1 MGGEAGRWRHGGGG
15 TGVGASAS
23 EDAASLIPPL
33 SAGTQTPPALH
44 AATPV
49 AVPPRGQAE
58 RGDGVRSVGDGR
70 GSVWMHAA
78 RGARGCSVSRAEE
91 RVFGGEGKGTRGG
104 GGEGSSEAFFQLHC
118 CLSGST
124 GGDTDWGERGERGR
138 ERGSEMLLLSAA
150 RLSIQAPLPCRGSCT
165 PSAVERPPP
174 PVLRWRRPPQRHARR
189 CLRGGRGGERGEA
202 WGEGAHTPRAALASG
217 RRCLSPR
224 SAACWGWHPAATRGG
239 GRASRGRDARR
250 PTRLLPP
257 HTHSLLL
264 AAARER
270 RLLSRSAAECTGDHL
285 PIRPSAHLPIC
296 PSAHQ
301 RGSGGGG
308 HRAVQRCCRRR
319 RGRHP
324 QLRLR
329 PRRRRQPAAPRTR
342 WKREREGEREREAA
356 VLGEEAGG
364 AEGRG
369 DSQQGECSSERCCAH
384 ARWSGD
390 GVTLCASAACFV
402 RPCARLRQRGREGT
416 GELRH
421 QM

>member
-1 MGGEAGRWRHGGGG
+1 MEAWGWRHGGGG
-15 TGVGASAS
+15 LSERVGRVSHPSALRRHA
-23 EDAASLIPPL
+23 DAACC
-33 SAGTQTPPALH
+33 TLH

-342 WKREREGEREREAA
+342 WQRRGKGSGGERERQQCSE
-356 VLGEEAGG
+356 
-364 AEGRG
+364 RR
-369 DSQQGECSSERCCAH
+369 QGEQKRGETDSREKVR
-384 ARWSGD
+384 
-390 GVTLCASAACFV
+390 ASTAVHVGYGMEMA
-402 RPCARLRQRGREGT
+402 
-416 GELRH
+416 
-421 QM
+421 